1 MKQGPR
7 YYTKPRRRREGK
19 TDYRKRL
26 RLLKSRKTRIVVR
39 NSLKNICVQFVGYD
53 EVGDKILA
61 SAISKELIKKAE
73 KFIEKRIDLVL
84 RYDDAWDYKTIKIL
98 RYLPS
103 QRNVWSSHHLYPVML
118 WERDRV
124 LSELHKKGI
133 MAQVHYQ
140 PVYIY
145 PAYSMGIV
153 RKNFPRTEKIFK
165 HELSLPLFSDL
176 TFKEQDYVIAQIKR
190 IVCKKKH

>member
-61 SAISKELIKKAE
+61 SAISKELIKNYQWEYSTSTTPAAYLTGLLAAKRAKDSGISE
-73 KFIEKRIDLVL
+73 GVLDIGRQIPVKGSKVFAALKGTLDAGIECPH
-84 RYDDAWDYKTIKIL
+84 DAKQ
-98 RYLPS
+98 LPDED
-103 QRNVWSSHHLYPVML
+103 RLLGKHL
-118 WERDRV
+118 D
-124 LSELHKKGI
+124 
-133 MAQVHYQ
+133 
-140 PVYIY
+140 
-145 PAYSMGIV
+145 
-153 RKNFPRTEKIFK
+153 EKITAK
-165 HELSLPLFSDL
+165 VTD
-176 TFKEQDYVIAQIKR
+176 IKSK
-190 IVCKKKH
+190 IIGGK

>member
-61 SAISKELIKKAE
+61 SAISKELIKNYQWEYSTSTTPAAYLTGLLAAKRAKDSGISE
-73 KFIEKRIDLVL
+73 GVLDIGRRLPVKGSKVFAALKGTLDAGIECPH
-84 RYDDAWDYKTIKIL
+84 DAKQLPDEDRLLGKHLDGKITAKVTDIK
-98 RYLPS
+98 S
-103 QRNVWSSHHLYPVML
+103 
-118 WERDRV
+118 
-124 LSELHKKGI
+124 
-133 MAQVHYQ
+133 
-140 PVYIY
+140 
-145 PAYSMGIV
+145 
-153 RKNFPRTEKIFK
+153 KIIGGK
-165 HELSLPLFSDL
+165 
-176 TFKEQDYVIAQIKR
+176 
-190 IVCKKKH
+190 

>member
-61 SAISKELIKKAE
+61 SAISKELIKNYQWEYSTSTTPVAYLTGLLAAKRAKDSGISE
-73 KFIEKRIDLVL
+73 GVLDIGRQIPVKGSKVFAALKGTLDAGIECPH
-84 RYDDAWDYKTIKIL
+84 DAKQ
-98 RYLPS
+98 LPDED
-103 QRNVWSSHHLYPVML
+103 RLLGKHL
-118 WERDRV
+118 D
-124 LSELHKKGI
+124 
-133 MAQVHYQ
+133 
-140 PVYIY
+140 
-145 PAYSMGIV
+145 
-153 RKNFPRTEKIFK
+153 EKITAK
-165 HELSLPLFSDL
+165 VTD
-176 TFKEQDYVIAQIKR
+176 IKSK
-190 IVCKKKH
+190 IIGGK